1 MLKIMRM
8 ERSAH
13 FHFFKDFP
21 LKNIVCHCCL
31 VLEDFTEFSFIAH
44 EK

>member
-13 FHFFKDFP
+13 FHFFKDF
-21 LKNIVCHCCL
+21 KVCHCCL